1 LYADA
6 TSSGA
11 LGPVLEE
18 EEDDFASNARD
29 SIMSM
34 AQTEVVTPDKETPST
49 VISSIV
55 SPPSIP
61 TAVSAAPQAPSKTVT
76 KNLSFAGIL
85 KGLKPTAATPTE
97 PAATSS
103 LSPLSINHSSSGALG
118 NGGIEKKRRV
128 GDDKSFIGANPPSSP
143 SPSPVVSIVN
153 DATVKPVAVFSSF
166 ESFSEA
172 FFKQGA
178 AISNGG
184 APDLSSLSA
193 AQIESGV
200 SVRVAIGSASLS
212 ISLPSSLAGGE
223 SSVATSDMDG
233 DSVTPASA
241 MDASMMTTS
250 MVSGEIEELTEA
262 RIANRQRDI
271 DFGKAVPGYSNYLA
285 AVPIE
290 KRAPRNPVHPQT
302 PDKYELMG
310 KRRWQGLVKAWK
322 KGLHA
327 WDAVDPSLL
336 VSASSTTLP
345 AIAPVEVSQ
354 KAAALTI
361 TVGEGGERTVK
372 SE

>member
-1 LYADA
+1 
-6 TSSGA
+6 
-11 LGPVLEE
+11 
-18 EEDDFASNARD
+18 
-29 SIMSM
+29 
-34 AQTEVVTPDKETPST
+34 
-49 VISSIV
+49 
-55 SPPSIP
+55 
-61 TAVSAAPQAPSKTVT
+61 
-76 KNLSFAGIL
+76 
-85 KGLKPTAATPTE
+85 
-97 PAATSS
+97 
-103 LSPLSINHSSSGALG
+103 
-118 NGGIEKKRRV
+118 
-128 GDDKSFIGANPPSSP
+128 
-143 SPSPVVSIVN
+143 
-153 DATVKPVAVFSSF
+153 
-166 ESFSEA
+166 
-172 FFKQGA
+172 
-178 AISNGG
+178 
-184 APDLSSLSA
+184 
-193 AQIESGV
+193 
-200 SVRVAIGSASLS
+200 
-212 ISLPSSLAGGE
+212 
-223 SSVATSDMDG
+223 MDG